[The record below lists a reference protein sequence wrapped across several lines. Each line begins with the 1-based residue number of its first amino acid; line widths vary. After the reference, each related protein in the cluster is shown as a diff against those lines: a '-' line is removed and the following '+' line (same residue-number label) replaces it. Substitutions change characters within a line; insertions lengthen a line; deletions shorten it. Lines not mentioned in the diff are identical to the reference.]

1 VKRSVRAPGVPSGL
15 THRTVRVLKPV
26 DAADVYAHPRAEL
39 RRLAGHGLVRRIAHG
54 YYAVVPQDRVDD
66 PGWHPSSEA
75 AGWGVAAADYG
86 PDAVCLMGLSA
97 ARIHAAIPRALAV
110 AVIAVPKQRPSLRLM
125 EPAADVQ
132 FVRRD
137 VSRLDVERTTTSLG
151 DGWVT
156 TVEQTV
162 LDLAARPQLGGVPK
176 EAQAAVTMLL
186 QRADEALLAELATS
200 QRRRATLRRL
210 LENAA

>member
-1 VKRSVRAPGVPSGL
+1 MAVRTPGLPVRL
-15 THRTVRVLKPV
+15 THRSVQVLKPL

-54 YYAVVPQDRVDD
+54 YYALVPQDRVDD
-66 PGWHPSSEA
+66 PGWHPSPEA
-75 AGWGVAAADYG
+75 AGWGIAAADYG
-86 PDAVCLMGLSA
+86 ADTVCLMGLSA

-110 AVIAVPKQRPSLRLM
+110 AVIAVPKQRPHLRLM

-137 VSRLDVERTTTSLG
+137 VSKLDVERTTTSLG
-151 DGWVT
+151 VGWVT

-176 EAQAAVTMLL
+176 EAQAAATMLL
-186 QRADEALLAELATS
+186 QRADGALLFELATS

-210 LENAA
+210 LEDAA